1 MYQRNTAD
9 DCKATNKR
17 QPRNAVTVLVSFYS
31 RAGDCFEMMSAHL
44 SQPIIS
50 TASPVRAAET
60 ATWAETVCDSACMCV
75 DVSARVCVCVVE
87 MEISQRWQGCI
98 RTGLQCAKIPI
109 GNIYINT
116 HRSSQKGYYSDT
128 QTQNEITTT
137 STTTTTTTQNA
148 TTAFL
153 MLGFRNTCG
162 DRLIC
167 N

>member
-75 DVSARVCVCVVE
+75 DVSARVCVCGGDGNK
-87 MEISQRWQGCI
+87 SALA
-98 RTGLQCAKIPI
+98 GLHKDRVAVRKNPHWEHLHKHTQIK
-109 GNIYINT
+109 
-116 HRSSQKGYYSDT
+116 SKGILLRHADS
-128 QTQNEITTT
+128 E
-137 STTTTTTTQNA
+137 
-148 TTAFL
+148 
-153 MLGFRNTCG
+153 
-162 DRLIC
+162 
-167 N
+167 